1 MIKKYNKIFLS
12 ILAIIVCILFGC
24 ERKET
29 IYLTEQGMGET
40 KETPQIP
47 KTSSLPVMPEN
58 EDRERE
64 VCMVHICGAV
74 MHPGVYELTEGS
86 RIYQA
91 VEAAGGFTKEAA
103 QDYLNQAQ
111 SVKDGERLYIPTL
124 KEAEHAMESGTVF
137 GGTDGAGTA
146 EKNGLVNINTADEDE
161 LCTLPGIG
169 SGKAK
174 SVIAYRTK
182 NGEFHKIEDIMQV
195 EGIKEGLFE
204 KIKDSITV

>member
-1 MIKKYNKIFLS
+1 MIKKYNRIFLS

-29 IYLTEQGMGET
+29 IYLTEQGIGET
-40 KETPQIP
+40 EEALQIP
-47 KTSSLPVMPEN
+47 ETSSSPVMPEN
-58 EDRERE
+58 ERQETE

-74 MHPGVYELTEGS
+74 VHPGVYELTEGS

-124 KEAEHAMESGTVF
+124 KEAEQAMETGMVP
-137 GGTDGAGTA
+137 GGFDGSGTA
-146 EKNGLVNINTADEDE
+146 EENGLVNINTADEDA

-174 SVIAYRTK
+174 SIIEYRTK

>member
-24 ERKET
+24 EKKET

-40 KETPQIP
+40 KETLQIP

-58 EDRERE
+58 EERETE

-124 KEAEHAMESGTVF
+124 KEAEHAMETGRVL
-137 GGTDGAGTA
+137 GGTEGAGTA